1 MEEVFKITPLPCLS
15 IQGTAPRAQWNIP
28 FTFRSITR
36 SKSSPVYA
44 PKGVLSET
52 PALLTRMSIRPCSAP
67 IRSKAVRTCSGSS
80 RLGQM
85 PHTRASGSSAFSWDT
100 PGSRR
105 SPPRSDPS
113 VSWPSSPF
121 FCTFQFRFVCP
132 GKRFPCR
139 SSPLRDENS
148 PTDRDFWYHAPYAP
162 LSSLPGRKRS
172 GALPPQEV
180 RRSSLQ

>member
-100 PGSRR
+100 AR
-105 SPPRSDPS
+105 SAVSLRLAHSTTSAPSFRKALTTAYPIPR
-113 VSWPSSPF
+113 
-121 FCTFQFRFVCP
+121 
-132 GKRFPCR
+132 
-139 SSPLRDENS
+139 
-148 PTDRDFWYHAPYAP
+148 
-162 LSSLPGRKRS
+162 
-172 GALPPQEV
+172 LPPV
-180 RRSSLQ
+180 TTAI